1 MNGLKIM
8 QYKQKYDIVFV
19 CTYFF
24 PLRAF
29 LMPLAS
35 FLKKDF
41 SVCVIANIST
51 EEKETII
58 NEFGKDIAIH
68 KLPVLRK
75 PNIFYDIKALWKLTL
90 FLKNTN
96 PKLVFSIMPKT
107 GLIAMIAS
115 YMCSIERRVHCFTGQ
130 VWVNKKNLSRLF
142 YKNVDR
148 LIVLLSS
155 KILADGNGQ
164 RKFLISQKVVIPSKI
179 EIIWNGSIAGV
190 DFKKIYLSTLDK
202 NILRKSLGFSR
213 EDVIILF
220 MSRMTREKGFIEVLN
235 AYKQLSQLS
244 EKYKLLL
251 IGPDDENLVSDS
263 KILADMNVVHI
274 NYVNNPSKYIQISDI
289 FVSPS
294 YREGLPMTLLEALS
308 YNSKAFVSNIYGNN
322 DLVKHGFNGFLHQ
335 PGDWITLSQQIE
347 NFLSKKIKL
356 SCGDC
361 SELIKSKYDREVFAD
376 FFKKFIL
383 NQMNIMKD

>member
-1 MNGLKIM
+1 M
-8 QYKQKYDIVFV
+8 QIKQKHDIVFV

-41 SVCVIANIST
+41 SICVIANIST
-51 EEKETII
+51 EEKEIII
-58 NEFGKDIAIH
+58 NEFGEEINIY
-68 KLPVLRK
+68 KLPVQRK
-75 PNIFYDIKALWKLTL
+75 PNIIYDIKALWKLTL

-107 GLIAMIAS
+107 GLISMIAS
-115 YMCSIERRVHCFTGQ
+115 YICSIERRIHCFTGQ
-130 VWVNKKNLSRLF
+130 VWVNKKNLPRLF
-142 YKNVDR
+142 YKNVDK

-155 KILADGNGQ
+155 RILVDGSGQ
-164 RKFLISQKVVIPSKI
+164 REFLISQKVVAPSKI
-179 EIIWNGSIAGV
+179 QTIWNGSIAGV
-190 DFKKIYLSTLDK
+190 DFKKIHLNTLDK
-202 NILRKSLGFSR
+202 NILRQSLGFSK

-220 MSRMTREKGFIEVLN
+220 MSRMTREKGFMEVLN
-235 AYKQLSQLS
+235 AYKRLSQIS

-251 IGPDDENLVSDS
+251 IGPDDENLVSNCN
-263 KILADMNVVHI
+263 LLVDMNVVHL
-274 NYVNNPSKYIQISDI
+274 NYVNNPSKYMQISDI

-322 DLVKHGFNGFLHQ
+322 DLVKHGFNGFLHES
-335 PGDWITLSQQIE
+335 GDWVTLSQQIE
-347 NFLSKKIKL
+347 DFLSKKIKL

-361 SELIKSKYDREVFAD
+361 SELIKSKYDREVFAVY
-376 FFKKFIL
+376 FKRFIL
-383 NQMNIMKD
+383 KEIDIIKEKK